1 MGSIPIT
8 AKIKQITKLQSKDC
22 GCGKKSS
29 TNKIAPAIVAA
40 VGPALVKGLMGS
52 DRDKEKSSGET
63 KIIVQSPKNENTKG
77 QKKFSQSSEAV
88 DPK

>member
-8 AKIKQITKLQSKDC
+8 AKIKQRTNTQSEDC
-22 GCGKKSS
+22 GCGGKSS
-29 TNKIAPAIVAA
+29 PNKIAPAIVAA

-52 DRDKEKSSGET
+52 GGDKEKSSGET
-63 KIIVQSPKNENTKG
+63 KVIVQSPKNDNTES

>member
-8 AKIKQITKLQSKDC
+8 AKIKQRTKIQGEGC
-22 GCGKKSS
+22 GCGEKSS
-29 TNKIAPAIVAA
+29 PNKIAPAIVAA

-52 DRDKEKSSGET
+52 GGNKEKSSGET
-63 KIIVQSPKNENTKG
+63 KVIVQSPKNDNTES

>member
-8 AKIKQITKLQSKDC
+8 AKIKQRTKPQSEDC

-29 TNKIAPAIVAA
+29 PNKIAPAIVAA

-52 DRDKEKSSGET
+52 GGDKEKSSGDT
-63 KIIVQSPKNENTKG
+63 KVIVQYPKNNNTES